1 VLPQTPSWLP
11 VDIVARTV
19 IDLTGINSADQSISS
34 DLQDPSVIY
43 HLQNPKTFHWTFDLL
58 PALREAGLKF
68 EILGQ
73 RDWVQRLRGSN
84 SDPKTNPT
92 RKLLDF
98 FAEKY
103 DNDKMGRKGLVFV
116 TDRTEAASGT
126 LRGGFD
132 VIGCGLIA
140 KMVQQWLKVW

>member
-1 VLPQTPSWLP
+1 LLQTPSWLP

-19 IDLTGINSADQSISS
+19 IDLTRINFADQSTAPE
-34 DLQDPSVIY
+34 LHDPSVIY
-43 HLQNPKTFHWTFDLL
+43 HLQNPKTFHWTSELL

-73 RDWVQRLRGSN
+73 REWVQRLRA
-84 SDPKTNPT
+84 SDPDPKMNPT

-98 FAEKY
+98 FADKY

-116 TDRTEAASGT
+116 TDRTEEASET

-132 VIGCGLIA
+132 VIGSGLIP

>member
-1 VLPQTPSWLP
+1 
-11 VDIVARTV
+11 
-19 IDLTGINSADQSISS
+19 
-34 DLQDPSVIY
+34 
-43 HLQNPKTFHWTFDLL
+43 LL
-58 PALREAGLKF
+58 PTLREDGLKF

-73 RDWVQRLRGSN
+73 REWVQRLRE
-84 SDPKTNPT
+84 SDPDAKTNPT

-98 FAEKY
+98 FADKY

-116 TDRTEAASGT
+116 TDRTEEASET

-132 VIGCGLIA
+132 IIGSGLIT